1 MRSYPAVRTAVVAT
15 VLALLVTAC
24 ATPEPRRNAEGD
36 PVICRQEV
44 PTGTLRPTM
53 RCRTV
58 EEARRDQ
65 DEADR
70 TLNSTRPTTSGTSS
84 TGR

>member
-1 MRSYPAVRTAVVAT
+1 MKTPPAVLTALLGT
-15 VLALLVTAC
+15 GLALLVTSC
-24 ATPEPRRNAEGD
+24 ATSEPRRNADGE

-58 EEARRDQ
+58 EEAKRDQ
-65 DEADR
+65 DEA
-70 TLNSTRPTTSGTSS
+70 TLDLF
-84 TGR
+84 